1 MESGGWFTKC
11 SLWLIASVKLS
22 TWAYLTQTVK
32 MTTVNAGCLSA
43 SSFCIEDTHLY
54 SLEQTCLR
62 QFKRIFTDNC
72 QRTSQEEGAHGI
84 FSHVHWKPR
93 VTEAVQWTYRI
104 WYCADYI
111 CRKESINP
119 EVNRA
124 LTQKQ
129 RRKLQSNHFCFLF
142 LSGHVLEY
150 TSISRLNTLDK
161 LIQRQHL
168 LNKVF

>member
-1 MESGGWFTKC
+1 MADSKC
-11 SLWLIASVKLS
+11 K
-22 TWAYLTQTVK
+22 
-32 MTTVNAGCLSA
+32 TVNLSISNA
-43 SSFCIEDTHLY
+43 NCQDDNGWMQAAPALVHSALRIRIYIHWNKPA
-54 SLEQTCLR
+54 LR
-62 QFKRIFTDNC
+62 QFKWIFMDNC

-84 FSHVHWKPR
+84 FSHVHGKPR
-93 VTEAVQWTYRI
+93 VTEAVQWTYQI

-119 EVNRA
+119 QVNASHRA

-150 TSISRLNTLDK
+150 TSISRLNKLDK